1 MEQLNLTARELEVLK
16 LTGQGPTAREAGE
29 RLGIGARTITAHIT
43 SIQRKAG
50 IKRKALLVLL
60 AIKLELI

>member
-16 LTGQGPTAREAGE
+16 LTGQGLTAREAGE
-29 RLGIGARTITAHIT
+29 RLGIGARTVTTHIT